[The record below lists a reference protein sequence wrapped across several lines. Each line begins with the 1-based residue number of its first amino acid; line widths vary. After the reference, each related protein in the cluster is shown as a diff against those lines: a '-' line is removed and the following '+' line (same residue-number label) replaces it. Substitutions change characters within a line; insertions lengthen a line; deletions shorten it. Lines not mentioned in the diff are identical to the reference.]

1 VHSPPDA
8 KVPVPAVMLEPEPA
22 EPEDPGAPGGDADP
36 VLDDEATE
44 TVVEL
49 PEPAMMLAVVPV
61 PF

>member
-1 VHSPPDA
+1 
-8 KVPVPAVMLEPEPA
+8 MLEPEPA